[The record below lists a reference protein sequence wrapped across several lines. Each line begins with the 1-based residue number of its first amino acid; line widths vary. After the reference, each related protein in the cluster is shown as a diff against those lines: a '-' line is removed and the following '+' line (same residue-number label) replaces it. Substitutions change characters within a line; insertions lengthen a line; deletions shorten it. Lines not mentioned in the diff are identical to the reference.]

1 MPSRTLGH
9 LVDLT
14 DDHVA
19 DHHLGSFGLEPR
31 RLQRGDTFDRLSTT
45 TQTLA
50 HLANF
55 GDNFP
60 NSLERL
66 PPVTFAGTF
75 GRSSTTFRTL
85 GHLPSPADDDV
96 DEQLTRDWKIPHAS
110 AKSLTTFRTLEHLQ
124 SRENIDD
131 RGDDNLPSSFDLVL
145 DGALLRK
152 ASYGTRNDLLHNSW
166 LDAEFR
172 RDQQMILDAMGTD
185 RRLCSSTMFGRTST
199 DVHIPGEVTSASF
212 FATFRH
218 RRSPASDVHDQ
229 HTRPKTASY
238 LSRNVRVNGSAMMMA
253 PRPIPVNRKINND
266 KGKFLRNSFLR
277 L

>member
-31 RLQRGDTFDRLSTT
+31 LQRGDTFDRSSTT